1 MFLVQLPWYQYIVIK
16 ALNEK
21 YPMECYSKRLAIPR
35 YVLYLV
41 RRTLNNKKINAL
53 KYIKINI

>member
-21 YPMECYSKRLAIPR
+21 YPMEYYSKRLAIPR
-35 YVLYLV
+35 YVHYLV

-53 KYIKINI
+53 KYNKINI

>member
-21 YPMECYSKRLAIPR
+21 YPMEYYSKRLAIPR
-35 YVLYLV
+35 YASIWSDVP
-41 RRTLNNKKINAL
+41 
-53 KYIKINI
+53 

>member
-21 YPMECYSKRLAIPR
+21 YPMEYYSKRLAIHR
-35 YVLYLV
+35 YVQYLV
-41 RRTLNNKKINAL
+41 LRTLNNKKINAL